1 MIDESL
7 LKSNFLGRDGFT
19 WWIGRVADPKVW
31 KAEHV
36 IMSQKNSMGHRC
48 KVRII
53 GYHPFSNELEEND
66 LPWAQVMMDPVTGSG
81 QGAMGDALT
90 LQGGESC
97 IGFFLDGEEAQQ
109 PVIMGLLGRPS
120 GVKNS
125 ISPEELSSNKSSD
138 FRNFGVGNDGQLP
151 TKSTPSETEEVA
163 PPSSPPVKGKLKDSF
178 FAADLGLNTGVDGS
192 TEIPKLSVGT
202 GVGQCEQGVYTFNG
216 GCSPAAQNVE
226 AAATK
231 VQENPSNCGNDAIGR
246 ITQVLTDFIALTNGL
261 ESSLGKF
268 VDPLRNEIIDMDAE
282 LKRIVRQVKGLVKSV
297 LNNLRNGIIGKLN
310 VIFSTFLGN
319 LNLVNPLDFISDE
332 GARKAFQKIID
343 IIFCLFEKLIG
354 DLSGFLKNMFQT
366 LIENIVNGPTCAA
379 EQFVSGIF
387 AKVFRALEDLLAPIL
402 DGLDW
407 LTGGIGQVQD
417 FLRKA
422 SNLASAIF
430 SFIGCDGRK
439 CTTPSKWV
447 STVNGSLVQATDDWQ
462 KQISNINILEGV
474 SADLTRIKD
483 EAEKDIGDWFGSD
496 EFKDNDY
503 NGMRIRDVLSAT
515 DKLTGGDSAGAL
527 DRGLGSIES
536 AISTTSLFGKNTIFD
551 ACNQKVNNP
560 RTQDDLIR
568 MPPGFRYHKCIAPE
582 IRISGAG
589 SGATATPIVNGSKK
603 IIATRIT
610 NPGSGYD
617 SDTSASVI
625 DNTNK
630 GSGASLKVLV
640 KDGKVD
646 KIVVLNSGR
655 GYCPNTAPIA
665 KNPVGIITGIYIE
678 KPGIGYTP
686 GDSIIIPL
694 PPGSGGGGG
703 DGVTPG
709 DPPGGGGG
717 GGGTNPPGI
726 IINPTPTPGNGSI
739 IVTPLPTILPDPEY
753 DFIPEPIINT
763 KTGRGAKLIPI
774 LSYKDTNIVDKTP
787 DRSGLVGIT
796 SVIDC
801 IGSSPTPDSPVSNFT
816 TPSSS
821 PSSSPSDTNPP
832 SSGSSSPSSY

>member
-1 MIDESL
+1 MIDETL

-19 WWIGRVADPKVW
+19 WWIGKVADPKVW

-36 IMSQKNSMGHRC
+36 IMSQKNSTGHRC

-66 LPWAQVMMDPVTGSG
+66 LPWAQIMMDPVTGSG

-97 IGFFLDGEEAQQ
+97 LGFFLDGEEAQQ
-109 PVIMGLLGRPS
+109 PVIMGLLGRPN

-151 TKSTPSETEEVA
+151 TKSTPNETENVS
-163 PPSSPPVKGKLKDSF
+163 PPSSPPVKGKLKDAF
-178 FAADLGLNTGVDGS
+178 FTTDLGLNTGVDGS
-192 TEIPKLSVGT
+192 TEIPKLSIGT

-231 VQENPSNCGNDAIGR
+231 VQENPSNCGSDAIGR
-246 ITQVLTDFIALTNGL
+246 ITQVITDFIALTNGL

-310 VIFSTFLGN
+310 VIFSTFLGK

-332 GARKAFQKIID
+332 GARKAFQKIVD

-354 DLSGFLKNMFQT
+354 NLTGFLKNMFQT
-366 LIENIVNGPTCAA
+366 LVENIVNGPTCAT

-387 AKVFRALEDLLAPIL
+387 AKVFRALEDLLTPVL

-407 LTGGIGQVQD
+407 LTGGIGQVQG

-447 STVNGSLVQATDDWQ
+447 STLNGSLVQATDDWQ

-474 SADLTRIKD
+474 SSDLTRIQD
-483 EAEKDIGDWFGSD
+483 EATKDIGDWFGSD

-503 NGMRIRDVLSAT
+503 NGMKIRDILSAT
-515 DKLTGGDSAGAL
+515 DKITGGDSAGAL

-551 ACNQKVNNP
+551 ACTEKINNP
-560 RTQDDLIR
+560 TSQIDLIG
-568 MPPGFRYHKCIAPE
+568 MPIGFEFDKCIAPE
-582 IRISGAG
+582 IQITGSGT
-589 SGATATPIVNGSKK
+589 GATAIPIVNSSKR
-603 IIATRIT
+603 IIATQIT

-617 SDTSASVI
+617 SFTSASVI

-630 GSGASLKVLV
+630 GSGASLKVLI

-655 GYCPNTAPIA
+655 GYCPNSAPIV
-665 KNPVGIITGIYIE
+665 KNPVGIITGIYID
-678 KPGIGYTP
+678 KPGIGYTD
-686 GDSIIIPL
+686 GDTIIIPL
-694 PPGSGGGGG
+694 PPGSGGGDGG
-703 DGVTPG
+703 GGGGGGGITPG
-709 DPPGGGGG
+709 DPPGD

-726 IINPTPTPGNGSI
+726 VINPTPTPGNGSI
-739 IVTPLPTILPDPEY
+739 IIVPLPQILPDPEY

-774 LSYKDTNIVDKTP
+774 LSYKDMGIVDKTP

-816 TPSSS
+816 TPSSN
-821 PSSSPSDTNPP
+821 PSDPNPP